1 MKIKD
6 WFDHWLLSIKSHVKE
21 QTYVKYEKTIRLYIN
36 TFFGE
41 SSLSQIDDKTLL
53 KSISELQEKGLSAS
67 TINCVITI
75 LKSGLSK
82 AVEEGLIDKNPSDKL
97 KRVSTQESSSDA
109 FTLAEQRKI
118 ESYLSTCKHTK
129 LLGIK
134 ICLYLGLRIG
144 ELLALTWSDIDFNE
158 KTITVSKTID
168 EKGNVYTPKT
178 QAGIR
183 RLPIP
188 NILVGDLKTLKRTSG
203 TYVIETKGHYTR
215 PRVLRDS
222 YYRMLKKLG
231 VRKLK
236 FHSLRHTF
244 ATRAIE
250 CGIDV
255 KTLSSLLGHANVTIT
270 LNRYAHTQMEQKRKA
285 LNRLSKLNN
294 GK

>member
-1 MKIKD
+1 MKTND
-6 WFDHWLLSIKSHVKE
+6 WFEYWLLRIKNRVKT
-21 QTYVKYEKTIRLYIN
+21 QTYEKYAKTIRLYIKP
-36 TFFGE
+36 FFGN
-41 SSLSQIDDKTLL
+41 SLLAQVDEKALL
-53 KSISELQEKGLSAS
+53 DLITELKENNLSAS

-75 LKSGLSK
+75 LKSELYN
-82 AVEEGLIDKNPSDKL
+82 AVEQGQIEKNPCDKL
-97 KRVSTQESSSDA
+97 KRIYAQEFSSDA
-109 FTLAEQRKI
+109 FTITEQRKI
-118 ESYLSTCKHTK
+118 ELYLATCKNTK
-129 LLGIK
+129 LLGVK

-144 ELLALTWSDIDFNE
+144 ELLALTWSDVDFNE

-168 EKGNVYTPKT
+168 EKSNVYTPKT

-183 RLPIP
+183 KLPIP
-188 NILVGDLKTLKRTSG
+188 AILVTDLKTLRKTST
-203 TYVIETKGHYTR
+203 TYVIETDGHYTN

-222 YYRMLKKLG
+222 YYRMLKRLE

-255 KTLSSLLGHANVTIT
+255 KTLSSILGHASITIT

-285 LNRLSKLNN
+285 LNRLSRLNN

>member
-1 MKIKD
+1 MKVKD
-6 WFDHWLLSIKSHVKE
+6 WFEYWLLDIKKRVKE
-21 QTYVKYEKTIRLYIN
+21 QTYVKYEKTIRLYVN
-36 TFFGE
+36 PYFCE
-41 SSLSQIDDKTLL
+41 SSLSQVDDKAIL
-53 KSISELQEKGLSAS
+53 KLIAELQGKDLSAS
-67 TINCVITI
+67 TINCLVTI

-82 AVEEGLIDKNPSDKL
+82 AVDEGEIDKHPCAKL
-97 KRVSTQESSSDA
+97 KRVSLQECPSDA
-109 FTLAEQRKI
+109 FTISEQRKI
-118 ESYLSTCKHTK
+118 EAYLSTCKNTK
-129 LLGIK
+129 LLGVK

-144 ELLALTWSDIDFNE
+144 ELLALTWSDVDLVE
-158 KTITVSKTID
+158 KTITISKTID

-178 QAGIR
+178 QSGIR
-183 RLPIP
+183 TLPIP
-188 NILVGDLKTLKRTSG
+188 IILIGELKTLKRSAN
-203 TYVIETKGHYTR
+203 TYVIETNGHFTN

-255 KTLSSLLGHANVTIT
+255 KTVSSILGHANVTIT